1 MRKNIEII
9 ILLGII
15 FFIFTTLVIFYE
27 DKIDSMYYD
36 NSNNY
41 ILLEL
46 KVNDLLDAAPAVKRV
61 PKPFIR
67 R

>member
-46 KVNDLLDAAPAVKRV
+46 KVNDLLILV
-61 PKPFIR
+61 
-67 R
+67 